1 MVEEGVKM
9 LREVG
14 VLEKIFYVRP
24 EDPPEDCYTCRPR
37 VHFICHSHQEYANV
51 KDISISKKFSG
62 G

>member
-14 VLEKIFYVRP
+14 VLEKVFYVRP
-24 EDPPEDCYTCRPR
+24 EDPQEDCYTCRPG
-37 VHFICHSHQEYANV
+37 VHFICQSHQEYASE
-51 KDISISKKFSG
+51 KDTSIRKKISG